1 MQQNPLIKEYL
12 DIAFRRKWW
21 IVIPTIVGV
30 LFSVALYFRFPK
42 LYQAETRVQIRTQT
56 ISRKL
61 LESVIEVDYRDLV
74 TQINSQIT
82 SERYVQELNDALNLV
97 GAPGGPKDLTELAK
111 MLDRAIELDS
121 NPRDRYFT
129 LKVTWKDPRIAAEI
143 ANELAQIY
151 IRRNEE
157 IRGEMAGATLD
168 QLRAKREDVQ
178 RKLNAVRRTIQEFR
192 SKHKFELATYQ
203 GTNEQ
208 LFERNTNEIE
218 QIGNA
223 IRDHNNEIQR
233 IEIQLNAL
241 ETDPTASPSQDPR
254 VAQLRQLRSELADYV
269 EGRGYTDAH
278 PKVQA
283 LRRSIDVLEKELSAG
298 GGEGGASGVGTDLTR
313 AEYEQEVRRH
323 KAEIQALKKKQE
335 RLVTENKEIQRRLER
350 TPDSQNE
357 LDRYLQR
364 EKNLAQLY
372 ADAYAKELA
381 ALEGA
386 DVEEFQAGERF
397 EILNM
402 ARKPSKPFWPDL
414 RLFLMMG
421 VAVGAGLGIG
431 IVLLLEVFDQS
442 FKSEEQLAASV
453 DLPILAVIPDL
464 NRASERAQAKRGK
477 PKVRRR
483 KAG

>member
-82 SERYVQELNDALNLV
+82 SERYVQELNDSLNLV

-111 MLDRAIELDS
+111 MLDRWIELDS

-178 RKLNAVRRTIQEFR
+178 RKLNALRETIQEFR
-192 SKHKFELATYQ
+192 SKHKFELASYQ

-218 QIGNA
+218 QIGNS
-223 IRDHNNEIQR
+223 IRDHNNEIQK
-233 IEIQLNAL
+233 IEIQVRAL

-254 VAQLRQLRSELADYV
+254 VTQLRQLRSQLAELEAK
-269 EGRGYTDAH
+269 GYRPAH
-278 PKVQA
+278 PKVEE
-283 LRRSIDVLEKELSAG
+283 LNRSIAALEKELSAG
-298 GGEGGASGVGTDLTR
+298 AVQSGAPGVGTNLTR
-313 AEYEQEVRRH
+313 AEYEQEIKRH
-323 KAEIQALKKKQE
+323 KAEIQALENKRE
-335 RLVTENKEIQRRLER
+335 RLVTANEEIQRRLER

-364 EKNLAQLY
+364 EKNLSQLY
-372 ADAYAKELA
+372 ADAYTKELA

-402 ARKPSKPFWPDL
+402 ARKPSNPYWPDL
-414 RLFLMMG
+414 RLFLLMG
-421 VAVGAGLGIG
+421 VAIGAGLGVG

-442 FKSEEQLAASV
+442 FKSEEQLAASI

-464 NRASERAQAKRGK
+464 NRASERAQSKRGK

-483 KAG
+483 RAG